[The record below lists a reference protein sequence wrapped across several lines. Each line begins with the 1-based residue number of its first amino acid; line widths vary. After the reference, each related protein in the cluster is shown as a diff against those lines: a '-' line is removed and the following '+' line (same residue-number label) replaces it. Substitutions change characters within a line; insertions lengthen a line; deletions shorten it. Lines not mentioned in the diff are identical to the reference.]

1 MSETLIVC
9 EAVSRWYAD
18 GPQQFAALTDVSC
31 RVRAGARIAVVG
43 PSGSGKSTL
52 LHLMAALEHPTNGE
66 ISWPALG
73 AASELRPH
81 QLSIVFQNASLL
93 PNLTVLEN
101 VELCWLLSQRNS
113 SEAGTAAQLTL
124 ETLGLLELANRLPS
138 ELSGGQMQRV
148 AVARALVTKPKVLLA
163 DEPTGQLDRATAYAL
178 LRAMLQF
185 AEGSGAALVIATH
198 DPEVARRLE
207 SQWSIRHGR
216 LQAD

>member
-1 MSETLIVC
+1 MSETLIAC

-31 RVRAGARIAVVG
+31 SVRAGARIAVIG

-52 LHLMAALEHPTNGE
+52 LHLMAGLEHPSNGQ

-73 AASELRPH
+73 TASELRPS
-81 QLSIVFQNASLL
+81 QLSIVFQNPSLL
-93 PNLTVLEN
+93 PNLTALEN
-101 VELCWLLSQRNS
+101 VELCWLLSQHDS
-113 SEAGTAAQLTL
+113 SEAGFAAQRAL

-163 DEPTGQLDRATAYAL
+163 DEPTGQLDRATAHSL

-185 AEGSGAALVIATH
+185 ADGSGAALVIATH
-198 DPEVARRLE
+198 DPDVALRLE
-207 SQWSIRHGR
+207 SQWSIRYGK
-216 LQAD
+216 LQTD